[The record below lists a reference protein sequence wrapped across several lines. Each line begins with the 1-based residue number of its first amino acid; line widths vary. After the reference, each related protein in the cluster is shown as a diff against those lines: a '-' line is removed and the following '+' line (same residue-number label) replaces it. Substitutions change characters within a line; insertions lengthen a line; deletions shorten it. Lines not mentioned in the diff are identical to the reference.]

1 MCDLE
6 ILLQRMAVSVV
17 LTFFPSMTL
26 AWDKG
31 QTPEPLTKPDLP
43 THLPQPLVRLAQCE
57 LGARPSP
64 VPVSAVVLITII
76 VTIVK

>member
-1 MCDLE
+1 M
-6 ILLQRMAVSVV
+6 SVV

-43 THLPQPLVRLAQCE
+43 PHLPQPLVRLAQCE

-64 VPVSAVVLITII
+64 VPVSAVVLSTIKII